1 MNKLTLNNIAK
12 VLVEKNGLE
21 PKEAMTF
28 TAAMFDLIHD
38 RLNEEGIV
46 KVKGLGTFKM
56 IRVEA
61 RESIN
66 VRTGERVL
74 IDSHAKIT
82 FTPDA
87 VMKELV
93 NKPFSQFETVVLND
107 DVEFTDMKSEET
119 TDETNNSEQSETL
132 VDVVSEG
139 GTPEPAPVVAP
150 EPAPVVAPEPV
161 AEPTPVVAPEPVA
174 EVAPEPVA
182 EVAPEPVAVVAPEP
196 VAEVAPEPVAEVA
209 PEPVA
214 VVAPEPVAEI
224 APEPAPVVAPE
235 PVAEVAPEPTPV
247 VAPEQTREVPEPTV
261 PSADEES
268 EEKTSAVQTC
278 YEEDEEESHWLRNIG
293 WAFLVLV
300 LMAASAVGG
309 YLYGV
314 GQIPSQ
320 TAMADT
326 VSAVKVNPVVTD
338 TLVNDSLKADSVAV
352 KTEAKHEDK
361 AASEQQP
368 QEKTSQNPHDKYAEM
383 DARVRTGAYKIT
395 GLDREVKV
403 RAGDNLKRIA
413 RRELGSDD
421 VVCYIEVF
429 NKMNASAELKEGQTI
444 KIPAL
449 KLKKKKQRDD

>member
-21 PKEAMTF
+21 PKEAMMF
-28 TAAMFDLIHD
+28 TTAMFDLIHD

-119 TDETNNSEQSETL
+119 TDETNNSEQSESL

-139 GTPEPAPVVAP
+139 GTPEPAP
-150 EPAPVVAPEPV
+150 EP
-161 AEPTPVVAPEPVA
+161 APEPVA
-174 EVAPEPVA
+174 EVAPEP
-182 EVAPEPVAVVAPEP
+182 APEV
-196 VAEVAPEPVAEVA
+196 
-209 PEPVA
+209 
-214 VVAPEPVAEI
+214 
-224 APEPAPVVAPE
+224 APVVAPE

-247 VAPEQTREVPEPTV
+247 VAPEPTREVPEPTV

-268 EEKTSAVQTC
+268 EENTSAVQTC
-278 YEEDEEESHWLRNIG
+278 YEEDEEESHWHRNIG

-361 AASEQQP
+361 AASEEQP
-368 QEKTSQNPHDKYAEM
+368 QEKTSQNLHDKYAEM

-421 VVCYIEVF
+421 MVCYIEVF

>member
-21 PKEAMTF
+21 PKEAMMF
-28 TAAMFDLIHD
+28 TTAMFDLIHD

-119 TDETNNSEQSETL
+119 TDETNNSEQSESL

-139 GTPEPAPVVAP
+139 ETPEPAP
-150 EPAPVVAPEPV
+150 EPAPEPV
-161 AEPTPVVAPEPVA
+161 AEPT
-174 EVAPEPVA
+174 
-182 EVAPEPVAVVAPEP
+182 
-196 VAEVAPEPVAEVA
+196 
-209 PEPVA
+209 
-214 VVAPEPVAEI
+214 
-224 APEPAPVVAPE
+224 PEPAPVVAPE

-247 VAPEQTREVPEPTV
+247 VAPEPVAEVAPEPAPVVAPEPTREVPEPTV

-268 EEKTSAVQTC
+268 EENTSAVQTC
-278 YEEDEEESHWLRNIG
+278 YEEDEEESHWHRNIG

-361 AASEQQP
+361 AASEEQP
-368 QEKTSQNPHDKYAEM
+368 QEKTSQNLHDKYAEM

-421 VVCYIEVF
+421 MVCYIEVF

>member
-21 PKEAMTF
+21 PKEAMMF
-28 TAAMFDLIHD
+28 TTAMFDLIHD

-119 TDETNNSEQSETL
+119 TDETNNSEQSESL

-139 GTPEPAPVVAP
+139 GTPEPAPEPVAEVAP

-161 AEPTPVVAPEPVA
+161 AEPTP
-174 EVAPEPVA
+174 
-182 EVAPEPVAVVAPEP
+182 
-196 VAEVAPEPVAEVA
+196 
-209 PEPVA
+209 
-214 VVAPEPVAEI
+214 
-224 APEPAPVVAPE
+224 EPAPVVAPE
-235 PVAEVAPEPTPV
+235 P
-247 VAPEQTREVPEPTV
+247 TREVPEPTV

-268 EEKTSAVQTC
+268 EENTSAVQTC
-278 YEEDEEESHWLRNIG
+278 YEEDEEESHWHRNIG

-361 AASEQQP
+361 AASEEQP
-368 QEKTSQNPHDKYAEM
+368 QEKTSQNLHDKYAEM

-421 VVCYIEVF
+421 MVCYIEVF

>member
-21 PKEAMTF
+21 PKEAMMF
-28 TAAMFDLIHD
+28 TTAMFDLIHD

-119 TDETNNSEQSETL
+119 TDETNNSEQSESL

-139 GTPEPAPVVAP
+139 ETPEPAP
-150 EPAPVVAPEPV
+150 EPAPEPV
-161 AEPTPVVAPEPVA
+161 AEPTPEPT
-174 EVAPEPVA
+174 
-182 EVAPEPVAVVAPEP
+182 
-196 VAEVAPEPVAEVA
+196 
-209 PEPVA
+209 
-214 VVAPEPVAEI
+214 
-224 APEPAPVVAPE
+224 PVVAPE

-247 VAPEQTREVPEPTV
+247 VAPEPTREVPEPTV

-268 EEKTSAVQTC
+268 EENTSAVQTC
-278 YEEDEEESHWLRNIG
+278 YEEDEEESHWHRNIG

-368 QEKTSQNPHDKYAEM
+368 QEKTSQNLHDKYAEM

-421 VVCYIEVF
+421 MVCYIEVF

>member
-28 TAAMFDLIHD
+28 TTAMFDLIHD

-119 TDETNNSEQSETL
+119 TDETNNSEQSESL

-139 GTPEPAPVVAP
+139 GTPEPAP
-150 EPAPVVAPEPV
+150 EP
-161 AEPTPVVAPEPVA
+161 APEPVA
-174 EVAPEPVA
+174 EVV
-182 EVAPEPVAVVAPEP
+182 
-196 VAEVAPEPVAEVA
+196 
-209 PEPVA
+209 
-214 VVAPEPVAEI
+214 
-224 APEPAPVVAPE
+224 PEPAPVVAPE
-235 PVAEVAPEPTPV
+235 PVAEVTPEPTPV
-247 VAPEQTREVPEPTV
+247 VAPEPTREVPEPTV

-268 EEKTSAVQTC
+268 EENTSAVQTC
-278 YEEDEEESHWLRNIG
+278 YEEDEEESHWHRNIG

-368 QEKTSQNPHDKYAEM
+368 QEKTSQNLHDKYAEM

-421 VVCYIEVF
+421 MVCYIEVF

>member
-28 TAAMFDLIHD
+28 TTAMFDLIHD

-119 TDETNNSEQSETL
+119 TDETNNSEQSESL

-150 EPAPVVAPEPV
+150 EP
-161 AEPTPVVAPEPVA
+161 VA

-182 EVAPEPVAVVAPEP
+182 VVAPEPVAVVAPEPVAVVAPEP

-214 VVAPEPVAEI
+214 
-224 APEPAPVVAPE
+224 
-235 PVAEVAPEPTPV
+235 EVAPEPTPV
-247 VAPEQTREVPEPTV
+247 VASEPTREVPEPTA
-261 PSADEES
+261 PSADDES
-268 EEKTSAVQTC
+268 EENTLAVQTC

-421 VVCYIEVF
+421 MVCYIEVF

>member
-21 PKEAMTF
+21 PKEAMMF
-28 TAAMFDLIHD
+28 TTAMFDLIHD

-119 TDETNNSEQSETL
+119 TDETNNSEQSESL

-139 GTPEPAPVVAP
+139 ETPEP
-150 EPAPVVAPEPV
+150 APEPV
-161 AEPTPVVAPEPVA
+161 AEPT
-174 EVAPEPVA
+174 
-182 EVAPEPVAVVAPEP
+182 
-196 VAEVAPEPVAEVA
+196 
-209 PEPVA
+209 
-214 VVAPEPVAEI
+214 
-224 APEPAPVVAPE
+224 PEPAPVVAPE

-247 VAPEQTREVPEPTV
+247 VAPEPTREVPEPTV

-268 EEKTSAVQTC
+268 EENTSAVQTC
-278 YEEDEEESHWLRNIG
+278 YEEDEEESHWHRNIG

-361 AASEQQP
+361 AASEEQP
-368 QEKTSQNPHDKYAEM
+368 QEKTSQNLHDKYAEM

-421 VVCYIEVF
+421 MVCYIEVF

>member
-21 PKEAMTF
+21 PKEAMMF
-28 TAAMFDLIHD
+28 TTAMFDLIHD

-119 TDETNNSEQSETL
+119 TDETNNSEQSESL

-139 GTPEPAPVVAP
+139 GTPEPAP
-150 EPAPVVAPEPV
+150 EPV
-161 AEPTPVVAPEPVA
+161 AEPT
-174 EVAPEPVA
+174 
-182 EVAPEPVAVVAPEP
+182 
-196 VAEVAPEPVAEVA
+196 
-209 PEPVA
+209 
-214 VVAPEPVAEI
+214 
-224 APEPAPVVAPE
+224 PEPAPVVAPE

-247 VAPEQTREVPEPTV
+247 VAPEPTREVPEPTV

-268 EEKTSAVQTC
+268 EENTSAVQTC
-278 YEEDEEESHWLRNIG
+278 YEEDEEESHWHRNIG

-368 QEKTSQNPHDKYAEM
+368 QEKTSQNLHDKYAEM

-421 VVCYIEVF
+421 MVCYIEVF

>member
-21 PKEAMTF
+21 PKEAMMF
-28 TAAMFDLIHD
+28 TTAMFDLIHD

-119 TDETNNSEQSETL
+119 TDETNNSEQSESL

-139 GTPEPAPVVAP
+139 GTPEPAPEPAPEPVAEPTP

-161 AEPTPVVAPEPVA
+161 AEPTP
-174 EVAPEPVA
+174 
-182 EVAPEPVAVVAPEP
+182 
-196 VAEVAPEPVAEVA
+196 
-209 PEPVA
+209 
-214 VVAPEPVAEI
+214 
-224 APEPAPVVAPE
+224 EPAPVVAPE
-235 PVAEVAPEPTPV
+235 P
-247 VAPEQTREVPEPTV
+247 TREVPEPTV

-268 EEKTSAVQTC
+268 EENTSAVQTC
-278 YEEDEEESHWLRNIG
+278 YEEDEEESYWHRNIG

-361 AASEQQP
+361 AASEEQP
-368 QEKTSQNPHDKYAEM
+368 QEKTSQNLHDKYAEM

-421 VVCYIEVF
+421 MVCYIEVF

>member
-28 TAAMFDLIHD
+28 TTAMFDLIHD

-119 TDETNNSEQSETL
+119 TDETNNSEQSESL

-139 GTPEPAPVVAP
+139 GTPEPAPVVAPEPVAEPAP

-182 EVAPEPVAVVAPEP
+182 EVAPEP
-196 VAEVAPEPVAEVA
+196 
-209 PEPVA
+209 
-214 VVAPEPVAEI
+214 
-224 APEPAPVVAPE
+224 
-235 PVAEVAPEPTPV
+235 APEPTPV
-247 VAPEQTREVPEPTV
+247 VAPEPTREVPEPTA

-278 YEEDEEESHWLRNIG
+278 YEEDEAESHWLRNIG

-352 KTEAKHEDK
+352 KTEAKHEEK

-368 QEKTSQNPHDKYAEM
+368 QEKTSQNLHDKYAEM

-421 VVCYIEVF
+421 MVCYIEVF

>member
-21 PKEAMTF
+21 PKEAMMF
-28 TAAMFDLIHD
+28 TTAMFDLIHD

-119 TDETNNSEQSETL
+119 TDETNNSEQSESL

-139 GTPEPAPVVAP
+139 GTPEPAPEPAPEPVVEVAP
-150 EPAPVVAPEPV
+150 EPAPEVAPEPV
-161 AEPTPVVAPEPVA
+161 AEPT
-174 EVAPEPVA
+174 
-182 EVAPEPVAVVAPEP
+182 
-196 VAEVAPEPVAEVA
+196 
-209 PEPVA
+209 
-214 VVAPEPVAEI
+214 
-224 APEPAPVVAPE
+224 PEPAPVVAPE

-247 VAPEQTREVPEPTV
+247 VAPEPTREVPEPTV

-268 EEKTSAVQTC
+268 EENTSAVQTC
-278 YEEDEEESHWLRNIG
+278 YEEDEEESHWHRNIG

-361 AASEQQP
+361 AASEEQP
-368 QEKTSQNPHDKYAEM
+368 QEKTSQNLHDKYAEM

-421 VVCYIEVF
+421 MVCYIEVF

>member
-119 TDETNNSEQSETL
+119 TDETNNSEQSESL

-139 GTPEPAPVVAP
+139 GTPEPAP
-150 EPAPVVAPEPV
+150 EPAPVVAPQPV
-161 AEPTPVVAPEPVA
+161 AEPT
-174 EVAPEPVA
+174 
-182 EVAPEPVAVVAPEP
+182 
-196 VAEVAPEPVAEVA
+196 
-209 PEPVA
+209 
-214 VVAPEPVAEI
+214 
-224 APEPAPVVAPE
+224 PVVAPE

-421 VVCYIEVF
+421 MVCYIEVF

>member
-21 PKEAMTF
+21 PKEAMMF
-28 TAAMFDLIHD
+28 TTAMFDLIHD

-119 TDETNNSEQSETL
+119 TDETNNSEQSESL

-139 GTPEPAPVVAP
+139 GTPEPAP
-150 EPAPVVAPEPV
+150 EP
-161 AEPTPVVAPEPVA
+161 APEPVA
-174 EVAPEPVA
+174 EVV
-182 EVAPEPVAVVAPEP
+182 
-196 VAEVAPEPVAEVA
+196 
-209 PEPVA
+209 
-214 VVAPEPVAEI
+214 
-224 APEPAPVVAPE
+224 PEPAPVVAPE

-247 VAPEQTREVPEPTV
+247 VAPEPTREVPEPTV

-268 EEKTSAVQTC
+268 EENTSAVQTC
-278 YEEDEEESHWLRNIG
+278 YEEDEEESYWHRNIG

-352 KTEAKHEDK
+352 KIEAKHEDK

-368 QEKTSQNPHDKYAEM
+368 QEKTSQNLHDKYAEM

-421 VVCYIEVF
+421 MVCYIEVF

>member
-21 PKEAMTF
+21 PKEAMMF
-28 TAAMFDLIHD
+28 TTAMFDLIHD

-119 TDETNNSEQSETL
+119 TDETNNSEQSESL

-139 GTPEPAPVVAP
+139 GTPEPAPEPAPEPVVEVAPEPAPEVAPEPVAEPTP

-161 AEPTPVVAPEPVA
+161 AEPP
-174 EVAPEPVA
+174 
-182 EVAPEPVAVVAPEP
+182 
-196 VAEVAPEPVAEVA
+196 
-209 PEPVA
+209 
-214 VVAPEPVAEI
+214 
-224 APEPAPVVAPE
+224 PEPAPVVAPE
-235 PVAEVAPEPTPV
+235 P
-247 VAPEQTREVPEPTV
+247 TREVPEPTV

-268 EEKTSAVQTC
+268 EENTSAVQTC
-278 YEEDEEESHWLRNIG
+278 YEEDEEESHWHRNIG

-361 AASEQQP
+361 AASEEQP
-368 QEKTSQNPHDKYAEM
+368 QEKTSQNLHDKYAEM

-421 VVCYIEVF
+421 MVCYIEVF

>member
-21 PKEAMTF
+21 PKEAMMF
-28 TAAMFDLIHD
+28 TTAMFDLIHD

-119 TDETNNSEQSETL
+119 TDETNNSEQSESL

-139 GTPEPAPVVAP
+139 GTPEPAP
-150 EPAPVVAPEPV
+150 EPAPEPV
-161 AEPTPVVAPEPVA
+161 AEPTPEPAPVVAPEPVA

-182 EVAPEPVAVVAPEP
+182 EVAPEPT
-196 VAEVAPEPVAEVA
+196 
-209 PEPVA
+209 
-214 VVAPEPVAEI
+214 
-224 APEPAPVVAPE
+224 PVVAPE
-235 PVAEVAPEPTPV
+235 P
-247 VAPEQTREVPEPTV
+247 TREVPEPTV

-268 EEKTSAVQTC
+268 EENTSAVQTC
-278 YEEDEEESHWLRNIG
+278 YEEDEEESHWHRNIG

-368 QEKTSQNPHDKYAEM
+368 QEKTSQNLHDKYAEM

-421 VVCYIEVF
+421 MVCYIEVF

>member
-21 PKEAMTF
+21 PKEAMMF
-28 TAAMFDLIHD
+28 TTAMFDLIHD

-119 TDETNNSEQSETL
+119 TDETNNSEQSESL

-139 GTPEPAPVVAP
+139 ETPEPAPEPAPEPVAEVAP

-161 AEPTPVVAPEPVA
+161 AEA
-174 EVAPEPVA
+174 
-182 EVAPEPVAVVAPEP
+182 
-196 VAEVAPEPVAEVA
+196 
-209 PEPVA
+209 
-214 VVAPEPVAEI
+214 
-224 APEPAPVVAPE
+224 
-235 PVAEVAPEPTPV
+235 APEPTPV
-247 VAPEQTREVPEPTV
+247 VAPEPTREVPEPTV

-268 EEKTSAVQTC
+268 EENTSAVQTC
-278 YEEDEEESHWLRNIG
+278 YEEDEEESHWHRNIG

-326 VSAVKVNPVVTD
+326 VSVVKVNPVVTD

-361 AASEQQP
+361 AASEEQP
-368 QEKTSQNPHDKYAEM
+368 QEKTSQNLHDKYAEM

-421 VVCYIEVF
+421 MVCYIEVF

>member
-12 VLVEKNGLE
+12 VLVEKNGME

-28 TAAMFDLIHD
+28 TTAMFDLIHD

-119 TDETNNSEQSETL
+119 TDETNNSEQSESL

-139 GTPEPAPVVAP
+139 GTP

-182 EVAPEPVAVVAPEP
+182 EVAPEP
-196 VAEVAPEPVAEVA
+196 
-209 PEPVA
+209 
-214 VVAPEPVAEI
+214 
-224 APEPAPVVAPE
+224 
-235 PVAEVAPEPTPV
+235 APEPTPV
-247 VAPEQTREVPEPTV
+247 VAPEPTREVPEPTA

-320 TAMADT
+320 IAMADT
-326 VSAVKVNPVVTD
+326 VSAVKVNPVATD

-361 AASEQQP
+361 ATSEQQP
-368 QEKTSQNPHDKYAEM
+368 QEKSASQEQHDKYAAM

-421 VVCYIEVF
+421 MVCYIEVF

>member
-21 PKEAMTF
+21 PKEAMMF
-28 TAAMFDLIHD
+28 TTAMFDLIHD

-119 TDETNNSEQSETL
+119 TDETNNSEQSESL

-139 GTPEPAPVVAP
+139 GTPEPAPEPAPEPVAEPTP

-161 AEPTPVVAPEPVA
+161 AEPTP
-174 EVAPEPVA
+174 
-182 EVAPEPVAVVAPEP
+182 
-196 VAEVAPEPVAEVA
+196 
-209 PEPVA
+209 
-214 VVAPEPVAEI
+214 
-224 APEPAPVVAPE
+224 
-235 PVAEVAPEPTPV
+235 EPTPV
-247 VAPEQTREVPEPTV
+247 VAPEPTREVPEPTV

-268 EEKTSAVQTC
+268 EENTSAVQTC
-278 YEEDEEESHWLRNIG
+278 YEEDEEESHWHRNIG

-368 QEKTSQNPHDKYAEM
+368 QEKTSQNLHDKYAEM

-421 VVCYIEVF
+421 MVCYIEVF

>member
-21 PKEAMTF
+21 PKEAMMF
-28 TAAMFDLIHD
+28 TTAMFDLIHD

-119 TDETNNSEQSETL
+119 TDETNNSEQSESL

-139 GTPEPAPVVAP
+139 GTPEPAPEPAPEPVAEVAP

-161 AEPTPVVAPEPVA
+161 AEVAPEPTP

-182 EVAPEPVAVVAPEP
+182 EPT
-196 VAEVAPEPVAEVA
+196 
-209 PEPVA
+209 
-214 VVAPEPVAEI
+214 
-224 APEPAPVVAPE
+224 PEPAPVVAPE

-247 VAPEQTREVPEPTV
+247 VAPEPTREVPEPTV

-268 EEKTSAVQTC
+268 EENTSAVQTC
-278 YEEDEEESHWLRNIG
+278 YEEDEEESHWHRNIG

-326 VSAVKVNPVVTD
+326 VSVVKVNPVVTD

-361 AASEQQP
+361 AASEEQP
-368 QEKTSQNPHDKYAEM
+368 QEKTSQNLHDKYAEM

-421 VVCYIEVF
+421 MVCYIEVF

>member
-28 TAAMFDLIHD
+28 TTAMFDLIHD

-119 TDETNNSEQSETL
+119 TDETNNSEQSESL

-139 GTPEPAPVVAP
+139 ETPEPAP
-150 EPAPVVAPEPV
+150 EPAPEPV
-161 AEPTPVVAPEPVA
+161 AEPTP
-174 EVAPEPVA
+174 
-182 EVAPEPVAVVAPEP
+182 
-196 VAEVAPEPVAEVA
+196 
-209 PEPVA
+209 
-214 VVAPEPVAEI
+214 
-224 APEPAPVVAPE
+224 EPALLVAPE

-247 VAPEQTREVPEPTV
+247 VAPEPTREVPEPTV

-268 EEKTSAVQTC
+268 EENTSAVQTC
-278 YEEDEEESHWLRNIG
+278 YEEDEEESHWHRNIG

-368 QEKTSQNPHDKYAEM
+368 QEKTSQNLHDKYAEM

-421 VVCYIEVF
+421 MVCYIEVF

>member
-21 PKEAMTF
+21 PKEAMMF
-28 TAAMFDLIHD
+28 TTAMFDLIHD

-119 TDETNNSEQSETL
+119 TDETNNSEQSESL

-139 GTPEPAPVVAP
+139 GTPEPAP
-150 EPAPVVAPEPV
+150 EP
-161 AEPTPVVAPEPVA
+161 APEPVA
-174 EVAPEPVA
+174 EV
-182 EVAPEPVAVVAPEP
+182 
-196 VAEVAPEPVAEVA
+196 
-209 PEPVA
+209 
-214 VVAPEPVAEI
+214 

-235 PVAEVAPEPTPV
+235 PVAEVAPEPTPEVAPEPVAEPTPEPTPV
-247 VAPEQTREVPEPTV
+247 VAPEPTREVPEPTV

-268 EEKTSAVQTC
+268 EENTSAVQTC
-278 YEEDEEESHWLRNIG
+278 YEEDEEESHWHRNIG

-361 AASEQQP
+361 AASEEQP
-368 QEKTSQNPHDKYAEM
+368 QEKTSQNLHDKYAEM

-421 VVCYIEVF
+421 MVCYIEVF

>member
-21 PKEAMTF
+21 PKEAMMF
-28 TAAMFDLIHD
+28 TTAMFDLIHD
-38 RLNEEGIV
+38 RLNEDGIV

-119 TDETNNSEQSETL
+119 TDETNNSEQSESL

-139 GTPEPAPVVAP
+139 GTPEPAP
-150 EPAPVVAPEPV
+150 EPAPEPV
-161 AEPTPVVAPEPVA
+161 AEPTPEPAPVVATEPVA
-174 EVAPEPVA
+174 EVAPEPT
-182 EVAPEPVAVVAPEP
+182 
-196 VAEVAPEPVAEVA
+196 
-209 PEPVA
+209 
-214 VVAPEPVAEI
+214 
-224 APEPAPVVAPE
+224 PVVAPE

-247 VAPEQTREVPEPTV
+247 VAPEPTREVPEPTV

-268 EEKTSAVQTC
+268 EENTSAVQTC
-278 YEEDEEESHWLRNIG
+278 YEEDEEESHWHRNIG

-368 QEKTSQNPHDKYAEM
+368 QEKTSQNLHDKYAEM

-421 VVCYIEVF
+421 MVCYIEVF

>member
-21 PKEAMTF
+21 PKEAMMF
-28 TAAMFDLIHD
+28 TTAMFDLIHD

-119 TDETNNSEQSETL
+119 TDETNNSEQSESL

-139 GTPEPAPVVAP
+139 ETPEPAP
-150 EPAPVVAPEPV
+150 EP
-161 AEPTPVVAPEPVA
+161 APEPVA
-174 EVAPEPVA
+174 EV
-182 EVAPEPVAVVAPEP
+182 
-196 VAEVAPEPVAEVA
+196 
-209 PEPVA
+209 
-214 VVAPEPVAEI
+214 

-247 VAPEQTREVPEPTV
+247 VAPEPTREVPEPTV

-268 EEKTSAVQTC
+268 EENTSAVQTC
-278 YEEDEEESHWLRNIG
+278 YEEDEEESHWHRNIG

-368 QEKTSQNPHDKYAEM
+368 QEKTSQNLHDKYAEM

-421 VVCYIEVF
+421 MVCYIEVF

-449 KLKKKKQRDD
+449 KLKKKKQRDN

>member
-21 PKEAMTF
+21 PKEAMMF
-28 TAAMFDLIHD
+28 TTAMFDLIHD

-119 TDETNNSEQSETL
+119 TDETNNSEQSESL

-139 GTPEPAPVVAP
+139 GTPEPAP
-150 EPAPVVAPEPV
+150 EPAPEPV
-161 AEPTPVVAPEPVA
+161 AEPT
-174 EVAPEPVA
+174 
-182 EVAPEPVAVVAPEP
+182 
-196 VAEVAPEPVAEVA
+196 
-209 PEPVA
+209 
-214 VVAPEPVAEI
+214 
-224 APEPAPVVAPE
+224 PEPAPVVAPE

-247 VAPEQTREVPEPTV
+247 VAPEPTREVPEPTV

-268 EEKTSAVQTC
+268 EENTSAVQTC
-278 YEEDEEESHWLRNIG
+278 YEEDEEESHWHRNIG

-361 AASEQQP
+361 AASEEQP
-368 QEKTSQNPHDKYAEM
+368 QEKTSQNLYDKYAEM

-413 RRELGSDD
+413 RRELGSNDM
-421 VVCYIEVF
+421 VCYIEVF

>member
-21 PKEAMTF
+21 PKEAMMF
-28 TAAMFDLIHD
+28 TTAMFDLIHD

-119 TDETNNSEQSETL
+119 TDETNNSEQSESL

-150 EPAPVVAPEPV
+150 EPVAEVAPEPTPEVAPEPV
-161 AEPTPVVAPEPVA
+161 AEPTPVVAPEPT
-174 EVAPEPVA
+174 
-182 EVAPEPVAVVAPEP
+182 
-196 VAEVAPEPVAEVA
+196 
-209 PEPVA
+209 
-214 VVAPEPVAEI
+214 
-224 APEPAPVVAPE
+224 PVVAPE
-235 PVAEVAPEPTPV
+235 P
-247 VAPEQTREVPEPTV
+247 TREVPEPTV

-268 EEKTSAVQTC
+268 EENTSAVQTC
-278 YEEDEEESHWLRNIG
+278 YEEDEEESHWHRNIG

-361 AASEQQP
+361 AASEEQP
-368 QEKTSQNPHDKYAEM
+368 QEKTSQNLHDKYAEM

-421 VVCYIEVF
+421 MVCYIEVF

>member
-21 PKEAMTF
+21 PKEAMMF
-28 TAAMFDLIHD
+28 TTAMFDLIHD

-119 TDETNNSEQSETL
+119 TDETNNSEQSESL

-139 GTPEPAPVVAP
+139 GTPEPAPEPAPEPVAEPTP

-161 AEPTPVVAPEPVA
+161 AEPTP
-174 EVAPEPVA
+174 
-182 EVAPEPVAVVAPEP
+182 
-196 VAEVAPEPVAEVA
+196 
-209 PEPVA
+209 
-214 VVAPEPVAEI
+214 
-224 APEPAPVVAPE
+224 EPAPVVAPE
-235 PVAEVAPEPTPV
+235 P
-247 VAPEQTREVPEPTV
+247 TREVPEPTV

-268 EEKTSAVQTC
+268 EENTSAVQTC
-278 YEEDEEESHWLRNIG
+278 YEEDEEESHWHRNIG

-352 KTEAKHEDK
+352 KIEAKHEDK

-368 QEKTSQNPHDKYAEM
+368 QEKTSQNLHDKYAEM

-421 VVCYIEVF
+421 MVCYIEVF

>member
-21 PKEAMTF
+21 PKEAMMF
-28 TAAMFDLIHD
+28 TTAMFDLIHD

-119 TDETNNSEQSETL
+119 TDETNNSEQSESL

-139 GTPEPAPVVAP
+139 GTPEPAP
-150 EPAPVVAPEPV
+150 EPAPEPV
-161 AEPTPVVAPEPVA
+161 AEPT
-174 EVAPEPVA
+174 
-182 EVAPEPVAVVAPEP
+182 
-196 VAEVAPEPVAEVA
+196 
-209 PEPVA
+209 
-214 VVAPEPVAEI
+214 
-224 APEPAPVVAPE
+224 PEPAPVVAPE

-247 VAPEQTREVPEPTV
+247 VAPEPTREVPEPTV

-268 EEKTSAVQTC
+268 EENTSAVQTC
-278 YEEDEEESHWLRNIG
+278 YEEDEEESHWHRNIG

-352 KTEAKHEDK
+352 KIEAKHEDK
-361 AASEQQP
+361 AASEEQP
-368 QEKTSQNPHDKYAEM
+368 QEKTSQNLHDKYAEM

-421 VVCYIEVF
+421 MVCYIEVF

>member
-28 TAAMFDLIHD
+28 TTAMFDLIHD

-119 TDETNNSEQSETL
+119 TDETNNSEQSESL

-174 EVAPEPVA
+174 EVAPEP
-182 EVAPEPVAVVAPEP
+182 
-196 VAEVAPEPVAEVA
+196 
-209 PEPVA
+209 
-214 VVAPEPVAEI
+214 
-224 APEPAPVVAPE
+224 
-235 PVAEVAPEPTPV
+235 TPV
-247 VAPEQTREVPEPTV
+247 VAPEQTREVPEPTA

-368 QEKTSQNPHDKYAEM
+368 QEKTSQNPHDKYAAM

-421 VVCYIEVF
+421 MVCYIEVF

>member
-21 PKEAMTF
+21 PKEAMMF
-28 TAAMFDLIHD
+28 TTAMFDLIHD

-119 TDETNNSEQSETL
+119 TDETNNSEQSESL

-139 GTPEPAPVVAP
+139 GTPEPAP
-150 EPAPVVAPEPV
+150 EPAPEPV
-161 AEPTPVVAPEPVA
+161 VGV
-174 EVAPEPVA
+174 
-182 EVAPEPVAVVAPEP
+182 
-196 VAEVAPEPVAEVA
+196 
-209 PEPVA
+209 
-214 VVAPEPVAEI
+214 

-235 PVAEVAPEPTPV
+235 PVAEVAPEPAPV
-247 VAPEQTREVPEPTV
+247 VAPEPVAEPTPEPAPVVAPEPTREVPEPTV

-268 EEKTSAVQTC
+268 EENTSAVQTC
-278 YEEDEEESHWLRNIG
+278 YEEDEEESHWHRNIG

-368 QEKTSQNPHDKYAEM
+368 QEKTSQNLHDKYAEM

-421 VVCYIEVF
+421 MVCYIEVF

>member
-21 PKEAMTF
+21 PKEAMMF
-28 TAAMFDLIHD
+28 TTAMFDLIHD

-46 KVKGLGTFKM
+46 KVKGLGKFKM

-119 TDETNNSEQSETL
+119 TDETNNSEQSESL

-139 GTPEPAPVVAP
+139 GTPEPAP
-150 EPAPVVAPEPV
+150 EPAPEPV
-161 AEPTPVVAPEPVA
+161 AEPT
-174 EVAPEPVA
+174 
-182 EVAPEPVAVVAPEP
+182 
-196 VAEVAPEPVAEVA
+196 
-209 PEPVA
+209 
-214 VVAPEPVAEI
+214 
-224 APEPAPVVAPE
+224 PEPAPVVAPE

-247 VAPEQTREVPEPTV
+247 VAPEPTREVPEPTV

-268 EEKTSAVQTC
+268 EENTSAVQTC
-278 YEEDEEESHWLRNIG
+278 YEEDEEESYWHRNIG

-352 KTEAKHEDK
+352 KIEAKHEDK

-368 QEKTSQNPHDKYAEM
+368 QEKTSQNLHDKYAEM

-421 VVCYIEVF
+421 MVCYIEVF

>member
-21 PKEAMTF
+21 PKEAMMF
-28 TAAMFDLIHD
+28 TTAMFDLIHD

-119 TDETNNSEQSETL
+119 TDETNNSEQSESL

-139 GTPEPAPVVAP
+139 GTPEPAP
-150 EPAPVVAPEPV
+150 EP
-161 AEPTPVVAPEPVA
+161 APEPVA
-174 EVAPEPVA
+174 EVAPD
-182 EVAPEPVAVVAPEP
+182 
-196 VAEVAPEPVAEVA
+196 
-209 PEPVA
+209 
-214 VVAPEPVAEI
+214 
-224 APEPAPVVAPE
+224 
-235 PVAEVAPEPTPV
+235 PTPV
-247 VAPEQTREVPEPTV
+247 VAPEPTREVPEPTV

-268 EEKTSAVQTC
+268 EENTSAVQTC
-278 YEEDEEESHWLRNIG
+278 YEEDEEESHWHRNIG

-361 AASEQQP
+361 AASEEQP
-368 QEKTSQNPHDKYAEM
+368 QEKTSQNLHDKYAEM

-421 VVCYIEVF
+421 MVCYIEVF

>member
-21 PKEAMTF
+21 PKEAMMF
-28 TAAMFDLIHD
+28 TTAMFDLIHD

-119 TDETNNSEQSETL
+119 TDETNNSEQSESL

-139 GTPEPAPVVAP
+139 GTPEPAP
-150 EPAPVVAPEPV
+150 EPAPEPV
-161 AEPTPVVAPEPVA
+161 AEPT
-174 EVAPEPVA
+174 
-182 EVAPEPVAVVAPEP
+182 
-196 VAEVAPEPVAEVA
+196 
-209 PEPVA
+209 
-214 VVAPEPVAEI
+214 
-224 APEPAPVVAPE
+224 PEPAPVVAPE
-235 PVAEVAPEPTPV
+235 PVAEVAPEPAPV
-247 VAPEQTREVPEPTV
+247 VAPEPTREVPEPTV

-268 EEKTSAVQTC
+268 EENTSAVQTC
-278 YEEDEEESHWLRNIG
+278 YEEDEEESHWHRNIG

-361 AASEQQP
+361 AASEEQP
-368 QEKTSQNPHDKYAEM
+368 QEKTSQNLHDKYAEM

-413 RRELGSDD
+413 RRELGSNDM
-421 VVCYIEVF
+421 VCYIEVF

>member
-21 PKEAMTF
+21 PKEAMMF
-28 TAAMFDLIHD
+28 TTAMFDLIHD

-119 TDETNNSEQSETL
+119 TDETNNSEQSESL

-139 GTPEPAPVVAP
+139 GTPEPAPEPAPEPVAEVAP

-161 AEPTPVVAPEPVA
+161 AEPTP
-174 EVAPEPVA
+174 
-182 EVAPEPVAVVAPEP
+182 
-196 VAEVAPEPVAEVA
+196 
-209 PEPVA
+209 
-214 VVAPEPVAEI
+214 
-224 APEPAPVVAPE
+224 EPAPVVAPE
-235 PVAEVAPEPTPV
+235 PVAEVAPEPAPV
-247 VAPEQTREVPEPTV
+247 VAPEPTREVPEPTV

-268 EEKTSAVQTC
+268 EENTSAVQTC
-278 YEEDEEESHWLRNIG
+278 YEEDEEESHWHRNIG

-368 QEKTSQNPHDKYAEM
+368 QEKTSQNLHDKYAEM

-421 VVCYIEVF
+421 MVCYIEVF

>member
-21 PKEAMTF
+21 PKEAMMF
-28 TAAMFDLIHD
+28 TTAMFDLIHD

-119 TDETNNSEQSETL
+119 TDETNNSEQSESL

-139 GTPEPAPVVAP
+139 GTPEPAPEPAPEPVAEVAPEPAPEVAPEPVAEPTP

-161 AEPTPVVAPEPVA
+161 AEPTP
-174 EVAPEPVA
+174 
-182 EVAPEPVAVVAPEP
+182 
-196 VAEVAPEPVAEVA
+196 
-209 PEPVA
+209 
-214 VVAPEPVAEI
+214 
-224 APEPAPVVAPE
+224 EPAPVVAPE
-235 PVAEVAPEPTPV
+235 P
-247 VAPEQTREVPEPTV
+247 TREVPEPTV

-268 EEKTSAVQTC
+268 EENTSAVQTC
-278 YEEDEEESHWLRNIG
+278 YEEDEEESHWHRNIG

-368 QEKTSQNPHDKYAEM
+368 QEKTSQDLHDKYAEM

-421 VVCYIEVF
+421 MVCYIEVF

>member
-21 PKEAMTF
+21 PKEAMMF
-28 TAAMFDLIHD
+28 TTAMFDLIHD

-119 TDETNNSEQSETL
+119 TDETNNSEQSESL

-139 GTPEPAPVVAP
+139 GTPEPAP
-150 EPAPVVAPEPV
+150 EP
-161 AEPTPVVAPEPVA
+161 APEPVA
-174 EVAPEPVA
+174 EV
-182 EVAPEPVAVVAPEP
+182 
-196 VAEVAPEPVAEVA
+196 
-209 PEPVA
+209 
-214 VVAPEPVAEI
+214 

-235 PVAEVAPEPTPV
+235 PVAEVAPEPTPEVAPEPVAEPTPEPAPV
-247 VAPEQTREVPEPTV
+247 VAPEPVAEVAPEPAPVVAPEPTREVPEPTV

-268 EEKTSAVQTC
+268 EENTSAVQTC
-278 YEEDEEESHWLRNIG
+278 YEEDEEESHWHRNIG

-326 VSAVKVNPVVTD
+326 VSVVKVNPVVTD

-361 AASEQQP
+361 AASEEQP
-368 QEKTSQNPHDKYAEM
+368 QEKTSQNLHDKYAEM

-421 VVCYIEVF
+421 MVCYIEVF

>member
-21 PKEAMTF
+21 PKEAMMF
-28 TAAMFDLIHD
+28 TTAMFDLIHD

-119 TDETNNSEQSETL
+119 TDETNNSEQSESL

-139 GTPEPAPVVAP
+139 GTPEPAP
-150 EPAPVVAPEPV
+150 EPAPEPV
-161 AEPTPVVAPEPVA
+161 AEPT
-174 EVAPEPVA
+174 
-182 EVAPEPVAVVAPEP
+182 
-196 VAEVAPEPVAEVA
+196 
-209 PEPVA
+209 
-214 VVAPEPVAEI
+214 
-224 APEPAPVVAPE
+224 PEPAPVVAPE

-247 VAPEQTREVPEPTV
+247 VAPEPTREVPEPTV

-268 EEKTSAVQTC
+268 EENTSAVQTC
-278 YEEDEEESHWLRNIG
+278 YEEDEEESHWHRNIG
-293 WAFLVLV
+293 WAFVVLV

-361 AASEQQP
+361 AASEEQP
-368 QEKTSQNPHDKYAEM
+368 QEKTSQNLHDKYAEM

-421 VVCYIEVF
+421 MVCYIEVF

>member
-21 PKEAMTF
+21 PKEAMMF
-28 TAAMFDLIHD
+28 TTAMFDLIHD

-119 TDETNNSEQSETL
+119 TDETNNSEQSESL

-139 GTPEPAPVVAP
+139 GTPEPAPEPAPEPVAEPTP

-161 AEPTPVVAPEPVA
+161 AEV
-174 EVAPEPVA
+174 
-182 EVAPEPVAVVAPEP
+182 
-196 VAEVAPEPVAEVA
+196 
-209 PEPVA
+209 
-214 VVAPEPVAEI
+214 

-235 PVAEVAPEPTPV
+235 PVAEVAPEPTPI
-247 VAPEQTREVPEPTV
+247 VAPEPTREVPEPTV

-268 EEKTSAVQTC
+268 EENTSAVQTC
-278 YEEDEEESHWLRNIG
+278 YEEDEEESHWHRNIG

-368 QEKTSQNPHDKYAEM
+368 QEKTSQNLHDKYAEM

-421 VVCYIEVF
+421 MVCYIEVF

>member
-21 PKEAMTF
+21 PKEAMMF
-28 TAAMFDLIHD
+28 TTAMFDLIHD
-38 RLNEEGIV
+38 RLNEDGIV

-119 TDETNNSEQSETL
+119 TDETNNSEQSESL

-139 GTPEPAPVVAP
+139 GTPEPAP
-150 EPAPVVAPEPV
+150 EP
-161 AEPTPVVAPEPVA
+161 APEPVA
-174 EVAPEPVA
+174 EVV
-182 EVAPEPVAVVAPEP
+182 
-196 VAEVAPEPVAEVA
+196 
-209 PEPVA
+209 
-214 VVAPEPVAEI
+214 
-224 APEPAPVVAPE
+224 PEPAPVVAPE

-247 VAPEQTREVPEPTV
+247 VAPEPTREVPEPTV

-268 EEKTSAVQTC
+268 EENTSAVQTC
-278 YEEDEEESHWLRNIG
+278 YEEDEEESHWHRNIG

-352 KTEAKHEDK
+352 KIEAKHEDK

-368 QEKTSQNPHDKYAEM
+368 QEKTSQNLHDKYAEM

-403 RAGDNLKRIA
+403 RAGETLKRIA

-421 VVCYIEVF
+421 MVCYIEVF

>member
-21 PKEAMTF
+21 PKEAMMF
-28 TAAMFDLIHD
+28 TTAMFDLIHD

-119 TDETNNSEQSETL
+119 TDETNNSEQSESL

-139 GTPEPAPVVAP
+139 GTPEPAP
-150 EPAPVVAPEPV
+150 EP
-161 AEPTPVVAPEPVA
+161 APEPVA
-174 EVAPEPVA
+174 EVAPEPT
-182 EVAPEPVAVVAPEP
+182 
-196 VAEVAPEPVAEVA
+196 
-209 PEPVA
+209 
-214 VVAPEPVAEI
+214 
-224 APEPAPVVAPE
+224 PVVAPE

-247 VAPEQTREVPEPTV
+247 VAPEPTREVPEPTV

-268 EEKTSAVQTC
+268 EENTSAVQTC
-278 YEEDEEESHWLRNIG
+278 YEEDEEESHWHRNIG

-361 AASEQQP
+361 AASEEQP
-368 QEKTSQNPHDKYAEM
+368 QEKTSQNLHDKYAEM

-421 VVCYIEVF
+421 MVCYIEVF

>member
-28 TAAMFDLIHD
+28 TTAMFDLIHD

-119 TDETNNSEQSETL
+119 TDETNNSEQSESL

-139 GTPEPAPVVAP
+139 ETPEPAPEPAPEPVAEPTP

-161 AEPTPVVAPEPVA
+161 AEP
-174 EVAPEPVA
+174 
-182 EVAPEPVAVVAPEP
+182 
-196 VAEVAPEPVAEVA
+196 
-209 PEPVA
+209 
-214 VVAPEPVAEI
+214 

-247 VAPEQTREVPEPTV
+247 VAPEPTREVPEPTV

-268 EEKTSAVQTC
+268 EENTSAVQTC
-278 YEEDEEESHWLRNIG
+278 YEEDEEESHWHRNIG

-361 AASEQQP
+361 AASEEQP
-368 QEKTSQNPHDKYAEM
+368 QEKTSQNLHDKYAEM

-421 VVCYIEVF
+421 MVCYIEVF